1 MKLNDL
7 TEINTRAN
15 VTLFL
20 TEEEVRRL
28 NNSYSKELSFDYLL
42 LQSAIKDGRFSID
55 LSYLSLFGEN
65 EAFTESLSLIGNN
78 R

>member
-1 MKLNDL
+1 MKINAL

-20 TEEEVRRL
+20 TEEELERL
-28 NNSYSKELSFDYLL
+28 NNSYSRDLSFDYSL
-42 LQSAIKDGRFSID
+42 LQPAIKDGRFAID

-65 EAFTESLSLIGNN
+65 EAVTKSLSLIDDS